1 MGAGM
6 CFGSRRSRG
15 ADLDMHL
22 ASALLH
28 CGSRDTSMHNPGSGD
43 HPGKI
48 TKLQAQFSVSR
59 CGD

>member
-15 ADLDMHL
+15 ADLDMHW

-28 CGSRDTSMHNPGSGD
+28 CGSRDISMLNPQGLGTTL
-43 HPGKI
+43 G
-48 TKLQAQFSVSR
+48 R
-59 CGD
+59 